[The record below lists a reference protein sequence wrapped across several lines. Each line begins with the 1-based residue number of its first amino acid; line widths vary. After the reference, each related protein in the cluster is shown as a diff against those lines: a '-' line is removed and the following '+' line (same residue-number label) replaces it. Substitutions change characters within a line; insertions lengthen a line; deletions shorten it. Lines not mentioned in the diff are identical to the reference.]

1 MIVDLDR
8 FVALERPHWQALEQ
22 ALQRYDQDR
31 RYRPSLQESLRLFEL
46 YQRSVADLARL
57 EEASQTEL
65 AQQLSAL
72 VGRAYA
78 QIHSSRRN
86 ARFRPFYWLLFTLP
100 STFRRQ
106 IRPFEL
112 ALLVTLVGFA
122 IGGVLLKLDPAAKA
136 TVLPFEQLLG
146 DPRDRVKQE
155 EKEAAKKHPDSHAS
169 FAAQLMTHNTQVAFF
184 ALGCGMTWGLG
195 TMILLFYNGVV
206 LGAVSFD
213 YVQAGQAKFLLGWL
227 LPHGVIEIPAI
238 LVASQAGFVLASALI
253 GWNSRLSRAE
263 RLRAVAGDVS
273 TLAGGAALMLVWAG
287 LIESYISQYHEPVLP
302 YAAKIAFGLVE
313 LAVLVCFYAL
323 AGRAKKAGKANH
335 A

>member
-8 FVALERPHWQALEQ
+8 FVALERPHWHALEE
-22 ALQRYDQDR
+22 ALRPYDQDR
-31 RYRPSLQESLRLFEL
+31 LYRPSLPESLRLFEL

-65 AQQLSAL
+65 AEQVSAL

-86 ARFRPFYWLLFTLP
+86 ARFRPLYWLLFTLP
-100 STFRRQ
+100 NTFRRQ
-106 IRPFEL
+106 IRPFGL
-112 ALLVTLVGFA
+112 ALVVTLIGCA
-122 IGGVLLKLDPAAKA
+122 IGGVLLKLDPTAKA
-136 TVLPFEQLLG
+136 TVLPFGQLMG

-184 ALGCGMTWGLG
+184 SLACGMTWGLG
-195 TMILLFYNGVV
+195 TMILLFYNGVI

-213 YVQAGQAKFLLGWL
+213 YIQAGQAKFLLGWL

-238 LVASQAGFVLASALI
+238 LVASQAGLVLASALI

-263 RLRAVAGDVS
+263 RLRAVAGDVL
-273 TLAGGAALMLVWAG
+273 TLAAGAALMLVWAG

-302 YAAKIAFGLVE
+302 YSAKIAFGFVE
-313 LAVLVCFYAL
+313 MAVLVCFYAF
-323 AGRAKKAGKANH
+323 AGRAKKPRGVDH

>member
-8 FVALERPHWQALEQ
+8 FVAVERPHWQALEA
-22 ALQRYDQDR
+22 ALRPYDQDR
-31 RYRPSLQESLRLFEL
+31 LYRPSLPESLRLFEL

-65 AQQLSAL
+65 AEQLSAL

-78 QIHSSRRN
+78 QVHSSRGT
-86 ARFRPFYWLLFTLP
+86 ARFRPLYWLLQTLP
-100 STFRRQ
+100 NTFRRQ
-106 IRPFEL
+106 IRPFAL
-112 ALLVTLVGFA
+112 ALLVTLIGCA
-122 IGGVLLKLDPAAKA
+122 IGGVLLKLDPNAK
-136 TVLPFEQLLG
+136 TTLLPFSQLMG

-155 EKEAAKKHPDSHAS
+155 EKEAGQKHPDSHAS

-184 ALGCGMTWGLG
+184 SLACGMTWGLG
-195 TMILLFYNGVV
+195 TMILLFYNGIV

-238 LVASQAGFVLASALI
+238 LVASQAGLVLASALI

-263 RLRAVAGDVS
+263 RLRAVAGDVL
-273 TLAGGAALMLVWAG
+273 TLAAGAALMLVWAG
-287 LIESYISQYHEPVLP
+287 LIESYVSQYHEPVLP
-302 YAAKIAFGLVE
+302 YSAKIAFGLVE
-313 LAVLVCFYAL
+313 LAALVCFYAF
-323 AGRAKKAGKANH
+323 AGRGKKRRGVEH